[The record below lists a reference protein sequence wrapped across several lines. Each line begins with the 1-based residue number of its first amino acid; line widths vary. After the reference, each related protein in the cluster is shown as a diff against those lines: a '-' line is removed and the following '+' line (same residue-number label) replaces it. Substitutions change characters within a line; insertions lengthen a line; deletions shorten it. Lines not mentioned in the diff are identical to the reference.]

1 MSEIRP
7 SSVPSGPLAFFRRPA
22 REPTPIDGLL
32 DTYRRMYPRAKTGVI
47 ERAYR
52 VADKA
57 HEGQERKSGE
67 PYIIHPIAVAQIIAD
82 MGLPD
87 SVIAAALL
95 HDVVEDTD
103 YPLSQL
109 TEEFGEEIAS
119 FVDGV
124 TKLDKLTYGDSAQAE
139 TVRKMVVAMAKD
151 LRVLLLKLADRLHNA
166 RTWEHVSPE
175 SARRKAQETL
185 EIYAPL
191 AHRMGLNAVKWE
203 LEDLSF
209 KTLYPKIYQEIVDV
223 VAERAPE
230 RERYLAEIRSE
241 IEAELKAMKIR
252 GVITGRPKHY
262 YSVYQKMIVRG
273 RDLNEIYDLVGM
285 RILVDSVRDC
295 YAVLGAMHA
304 RYQPVPGRFK
314 DYIAMPKFN
323 LYQSLHTTVIGA
335 NGKPVELQI
344 RTHEMHR
351 RAEYGLAAHWRYK
364 DKDHGTS
371 STNAGVSQGGAGE
384 MGWLRQI
391 ADWQQETA
399 DPTEFLD
406 SLRGEISKAEVY
418 VFTPAGKLLALPQ
431 GACPVDFAYAVHTEV
446 GHKTIGAKVNG
457 RLVPLDSTLE
467 NGDTVEV
474 LTTSDE
480 NAHPNR
486 DWLDFAQST
495 RARNKIR
502 QWFTRER
509 REESIETG
517 RDMLARAIRRQHLPM
532 QRLMSKSTL
541 LALAKELHYEDVDA
555 LYAAVG
561 EHHEQASD
569 VVARMVE
576 AVGGT
581 EGADEDV
588 TEITRPGT
596 SASRAR
602 RGDPG
607 ISVHGLT
614 DVQVK
619 LARCCTPVPGDAIRG
634 FITRGSG
641 VSVHRADCQ
650 NLQSLENEQER
661 FIDVQWSGQA
671 TTPFMVQIE
680 IEALDR
686 NRLLS
691 DVVKALSDYHVNILG
706 ANVSTNEDRVAL
718 NRFTFEMADPSHL
731 GAVISAVRKIDGV
744 YDARRIT
751 GAKRQDT

>member
-1 MSEIRP
+1 MTDTR
-7 SSVPSGPLAFFRRPA
+7 SSTASVGPLGFLRRGQ
-22 REPTPIDGLL
+22 REPTAIDGVL
-32 DTYRRMYPRAKTGVI
+32 DTFRSHYPRERVALV
-47 ERAYR
+47 ERAYE
-52 VADKA
+52 VAEEA
-57 HEGQERKSGE
+57 HRGQKRKSGE
-67 PYIIHPIAVAQIIAD
+67 PYITHPIAVAQIVAD
-82 MGLPD
+82 LGLPA

-103 YPLSQL
+103 YPLQRM
-109 TEEFGEEIAS
+109 EDEFGPEIAMI
-119 FVDGV
+119 VDGV
-124 TKLDKLTYGDSAQAE
+124 TKLDKVKYGDAAQAE

-151 LRVLLLKLADRLHNA
+151 IRVLLLKLCDRLHNA
-166 RTWEHVSPE
+166 RTWEFVSPE
-175 SARRKAQETL
+175 SARKKAQETL

-191 AHRMGLNAVKWE
+191 AHRMGLNAIKWE

-209 KTLYPKIYQEIVDV
+209 RTLYPKIYQEIVEV

-230 RERYLAEIRSE
+230 REKYLAQVREEIAADLRE
-241 IEAELKAMKIR
+241 MRIKAT
-252 GVITGRPKHY
+252 ITGRPKHY

-273 RDLNEIYDLVGM
+273 RDLNDIYDLVGV

-314 DYIAMPKFN
+314 DYIATPKFN
-323 LYQSLHTTVIGA
+323 LYQSLHTTVIGPS
-335 NGKPVELQI
+335 GKPVELQI
-344 RTHEMHR
+344 RTHDMHR

-364 DKDHGTS
+364 ENGRTGQE
-371 STNAGVSQGGAGE
+371 STGNPGD

-399 DPTEFLD
+399 DPSEFLD
-406 SLRGEISKAEVY
+406 SLRGEISRAEVY
-418 VFTPAGKLLALPQ
+418 VFTPRGRLLSLPQ
-431 GACPVDFAYAVHTEV
+431 GATPVDFAYAVHTEV

-457 RLVPLDSTLE
+457 RLVPLDTTLE

-480 NAHPNR
+480 NAHPRR
-486 DWLDFAQST
+486 DWLDFVQST

-532 QRLMSKSTL
+532 QRLMSRSTL
-541 LALAKELHYEDVDA
+541 LALAKEMHYDDVDG
-555 LYAAVG
+555 LYAAIG
-561 EHHEQASD
+561 EHKEQPAD

-576 AVGGT
+576 AVGGQ
-581 EGADEDV
+581 EGADEDL

-596 SASRAR
+596 KQKAR

-607 ISVHGLT
+607 VSVHGLA
-614 DVQVK
+614 DVVVK
-619 LARCCTPVPGDAIRG
+619 LAKCCTPVPGDAIQG
-634 FITRGSG
+634 FVTRGQG
-641 VSVHRADCQ
+641 VSVHRADCD
-650 NLQSLENEQER
+650 NFAGLKEQQPER
-661 FIDVQWSGQA
+661 LIDVQWTGQHEA
-671 TTPFMVQIE
+671 TYMVQIE
-680 IEALDR
+680 VEALDR

-691 DVVKALSDYHVNILG
+691 DVVQVLSDHHVNILG
-706 ANVSTNEDRVAL
+706 AHVSTSKDRVAL
-718 NRFTFEMADPSHL
+718 NTFTFEMADPSHL
-731 GAVISAVRKIDGV
+731 GAVLGAVRRIEGV

-751 GAKRQDT
+751 GTRRR

>member
-1 MSEIRP
+1 MTDTR
-7 SSVPSGPLAFFRRPA
+7 SSAPSGPLAFLRRPPK
-22 REPTPIDGLL
+22 EPTAIDGLL
-32 DTYRRMYPRAKTGVI
+32 DTFRRMYPRAKTGLI
-47 ERAYR
+47 ERAYA
-52 VADKA
+52 VADGA
-57 HEGQERKSGE
+57 HEGQRRKSGE

-87 SVIAAALL
+87 TVIAAALL
-95 HDVVEDTD
+95 HDVVEDTE

-109 TEEFGEEIAS
+109 RDEFGDEVAA

-124 TKLDKLTYGDSAQAE
+124 TKLDKVTYGDAAQAE

-151 LRVLLLKLADRLHNA
+151 IRVLVLKLADRLHNA
-166 RTWEHVSPE
+166 RTWQHVSPE

-191 AHRMGLNAVKWE
+191 AHRMGLNAIKWE

-209 KTLYPKIYQEIVDV
+209 RTLYPKIYQEIVDV

-230 RERYLAEIRSE
+230 RERSLAEITAQIDR
-241 IEAELKAMKIR
+241 ELKTMKIR

-273 RDLNEIYDLVGM
+273 RDLGDIYDLVGI
-285 RILVDSVRDC
+285 RILVESVRDC

-304 RYQPVPGRFK
+304 KYQPVPGRFK

-323 LYQSLHTTVIGA
+323 LYQSLHTTVIGPR
-335 NGKPVELQI
+335 GKPVELQI

-364 DKDHGTS
+364 EASK
-371 STNAGVSQGGAGE
+371 GGAGNGE

-399 DPTEFLD
+399 DPSEFLD
-406 SLRGEISKAEVY
+406 SLRGEISRAEVY
-418 VFTPAGKLLALPQ
+418 VFTPRGKLLALPQ
-431 GACPVDFAYAVHTEV
+431 GATPVDFAYAVHTEV

-457 RLVPLDSTLE
+457 RLVPLDSTLD

-480 NAHPNR
+480 NAHPKR
-486 DWLDFAQST
+486 DWLDFVEST

-509 REESIETG
+509 REESVETG

-541 LALAKELHYEDVDA
+541 LALAKEMHYEDVDS
-555 LYAAVG
+555 LYAAIG
-561 EHHEQASD
+561 EHNEQASD

-576 AVGGT
+576 AVGGA

-596 SASRAR
+596 NAQRAR

-607 ISVHGLT
+607 ISVHGLS
-614 DVQVK
+614 DVVVK
-619 LARCCTPVPGDAIRG
+619 LARCCTPVPGDPIRG
-634 FITRGSG
+634 FVTRGNG

-650 NLQSLENEQER
+650 NLGSLASQEER
-661 FIDVQWSGQA
+661 FIDVQWTGQSSA
-671 TTPFMVQIE
+671 AFLVQIE
-680 IEALDR
+680 VEALDR

-691 DVVKALSDYHVNILG
+691 DVVKVLSDYHVNILG
-706 ANVSTNEDRVAL
+706 ATVSTSEDRVAL
-718 NRFTFEMADPSHL
+718 NTFTFEMADPSHL
-731 GAVISAVRKIDGV
+731 GAVIAAVRRIDGV
-744 YDARRIT
+744 YDARRVT
-751 GAKRQDT
+751 GAKRP